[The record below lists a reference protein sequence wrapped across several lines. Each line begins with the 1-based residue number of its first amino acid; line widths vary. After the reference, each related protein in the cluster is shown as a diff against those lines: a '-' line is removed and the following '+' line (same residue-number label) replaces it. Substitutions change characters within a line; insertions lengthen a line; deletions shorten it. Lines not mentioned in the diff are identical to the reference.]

1 MRIINAIRL
10 PSAPVDA
17 DDWDLSRVLQRLS
30 SIPAEVAELAHS
42 VDNRDFTDIGFSGVD
57 QIASILNSTSGHLGE
72 VARSAVNLARELD
85 RANKITR
92 HLASAQQVLA
102 DVPTGLLEF
111 ADQLAR
117 EFDIRELWHGYTT
130 AKAMSDFL
138 HALNEIS
145 ESASVLARARSMD
158 EVLNARNL
166 VSQLNSLEMAL
177 NTANTNNVKPRG
189 VDSISRALEQI
200 VRLAVTP
207 IDASAADLRHLSFGD
222 LDELEGVIWTPDT
235 KWPARVADEVRA
247 RSDEIR
253 PRVYRVR
260 GGNERDPLELAVGV

>member
-145 ESASVLARARSMD
+145 ESASVLAGPAAWMKSLTPATLLASLI
-158 EVLNARNL
+158 VLRWPSILQILIMLSHVA
-166 VSQLNSLEMAL
+166 SIAL
-177 NTANTNNVKPRG
+177 
-189 VDSISRALEQI
+189 
-200 VRLAVTP
+200 
-207 IDASAADLRHLSFGD
+207 AAPSS
-222 LDELEGVIWTPDT
+222 
-235 KWPARVADEVRA
+235 K
-247 RSDEIR
+247 S
-253 PRVYRVR
+253 
-260 GGNERDPLELAVGV
+260 